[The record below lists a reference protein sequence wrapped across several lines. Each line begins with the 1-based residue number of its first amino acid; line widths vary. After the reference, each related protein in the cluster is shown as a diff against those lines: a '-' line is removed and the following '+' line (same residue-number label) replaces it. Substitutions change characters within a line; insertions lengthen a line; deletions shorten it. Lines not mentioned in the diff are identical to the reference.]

1 MNTIAHAELLNL
13 VETPG
18 ERFVSIYMPT
28 YPAGREMPQN
38 PLRFKVLLSK
48 ADNAL
53 RERGMS
59 SSDRSD
65 LLTPADEMLD
75 QPQFWKSQTHALA
88 VFISRS
94 GTRIWQLPFECE
106 ELCIVGKRFHIT
118 PLVDW
123 LQADAPYYLLAA
135 SQNRARLL
143 RGTRYKLQEVSVPG
157 MPISQAAALHLDRHE
172 RLFQFH
178 SGRPQIQG
186 KEGLV
191 FTGQGG
197 EVDVAKEE
205 IGSFFRMVDS
215 AVVRFLRGRTELL
228 VFAGVDYLFPI
239 YREHNHYP
247 NLVTKHISG
256 NPDLMSPDG
265 LCQRLAADRGL

>member
-18 ERFVSIYMPT
+18 DRFVSIYMPT

-38 PLRFKVLLSK
+38 PIRFKVLLNK

-59 SSDRSD
+59 SSDLSD
-65 LLTPADEMLD
+65 LLTPAEELLD

-88 VFISRS
+88 VFVSRRERAS
-94 GTRIWQLPFECE
+94 GSFPSSAKNCASSASVSTSR
-106 ELCIVGKRFHIT
+106 R
-118 PLVDW
+118 LVDW

-157 MPISQAAALHLDRHE
+157 MPISQAAALHFDRRE
-172 RLFQFH
+172 GLFQFH

-215 AVVRFLRGRTELL
+215 AVARFLRGRTELL

-247 NLVTKHISG
+247 HLVTKHISG

-265 LCQRLAADRGL
+265 LCQRAGR